1 MPSPYPFKTDS
12 EVRHTLLEDGQ
23 GLATGVVMCTMG
35 VVLLTHLG
43 LVTGQTAGLAVVI
56 SYVTGLSFGPVFFV
70 INIPF
75 YIFAIKA
82 MGWEFTLKS
91 LLCVAGLSIGTE
103 LMPLGF
109 VIERLDPA
117 LGAIMFGVVTGIGL
131 LAIFRHKGSLGGL
144 GVLAIWIQDR
154 FGIRAGYIQ
163 LGFDAI
169 LFTVAAFLFPF
180 SVVAYSLLGALALNG
195 LIAFNH
201 RRDWYV
207 VR

>member
-1 MPSPYPFKTDS
+1 MPTPVPVPQSTI
-12 EVRHTLLEDGQ
+12 RHTRLEDVQ
-23 GLATGVVMCTMG
+23 GLATGTVMCSMG
-35 VVLLTHLG
+35 LVILTHLG

-56 SYVTGLSFGPVFFV
+56 SYLTGGSFGFIFFA

-75 YIFAIKA
+75 YLFAIKA

-91 LLCVAGLSIGTE
+91 LACVAALSLATE
-103 LMPLGF
+103 FVPLGF
-109 VIERLDPA
+109 AIERLNPV

-144 GVLAIWIQDR
+144 GVVALWIQDTYS
-154 FGIRAGYIQ
+154 IRAGYIQ
-163 LGFDAI
+163 LGFDAV
-169 LFTVAAFLFPF
+169 LFAVAAFLFPL
-180 SVVAYSLLGALALNG
+180 SVVMYSLLGAVVLNG

-207 VR
+207 PR

>member
-1 MPSPYPFKTDS
+1 MPSPVPIAQSTIK
-12 EVRHTLLEDGQ
+12 HTPLEDVQ

-35 VVLLTHLG
+35 LVILTHLG
-43 LVTGQTAGLAVVI
+43 LITGQTAGLAVVI
-56 SYVTGLSFGPVFFV
+56 SYLTGLSFGPVFFA

-75 YIFAIKA
+75 YLFAVRA

-91 LLCVAGLSIGTE
+91 LACVAVLSLATE
-103 LMPLGF
+103 LVPMGF
-109 VIERLDPA
+109 AIERLDPV

-144 GVLAIWIQDR
+144 GVVALWIQDR
-154 FGIRAGYIQ
+154 YGIRAGYIQ
-163 LGFDAI
+163 LGFDAV
-169 LFTVAAFLFPF
+169 LFVAAAFLFPL
-180 SVVAYSLLGALALNG
+180 SVVMYSLLGAVVLNA

-207 VR
+207 PR